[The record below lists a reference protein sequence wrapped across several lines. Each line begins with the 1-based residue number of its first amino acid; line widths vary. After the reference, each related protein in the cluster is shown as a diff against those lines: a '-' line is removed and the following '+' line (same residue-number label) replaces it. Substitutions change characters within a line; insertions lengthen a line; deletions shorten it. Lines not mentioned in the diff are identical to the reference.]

1 MMIRYF
7 LKENK
12 TAKGSRKRAAADL
25 NGTYT
30 ASGPKKTPS
39 TDPGPNS
46 RQVAGGG
53 KEFRCPKCPK
63 AYTTLRAMKNHAAS
77 HTETKVPAAAAAP
90 VPAAQKTV
98 VCSVCGDKFSE
109 VRQLNEHLVQ
119 AHTSAGSVL
128 GGSGGGG
135 GRGRA
140 VNLRKTRSEAPASMV
155 SAKKQEEDSI
165 RCKECNKKFVSIA
178 RLEIHQKKYHGGVP
192 RLTPRQLAEQ
202 EEKQAAMNLLECAQ
216 CELKFKEQVEI
227 NLVFFC

>member
-46 RQVAGGG
+46 RQIAGGG

-77 HTETKVPAAAAAP
+77 HTETKVPAAAAP

-109 VRQLNEHLVQ
+109 VR
-119 AHTSAGSVL
+119 T
-128 GGSGGGG
+128 
-135 GRGRA
+135 
-140 VNLRKTRSEAPASMV
+140 LRTANY
-155 SAKKQEEDSI
+155 I
-165 RCKECNKKFVSIA
+165 INK
-178 RLEIHQKKYHGGVP
+178 
-192 RLTPRQLAEQ
+192 
-202 EEKQAAMNLLECAQ
+202 
-216 CELKFKEQVEI
+216 
-227 NLVFFC
+227 